1 MSSHAP
7 FPPASAPRTGAAA
20 APWAWWA
27 FGLAFVPPVLLLLGV
42 AGLGTERIGFAGIIA
57 LVLSVVF
64 AVLALARAARP
75 RWPAIIALVV
85 TGLYVAVFAVFLV
98 WALLGLTQLMFAPT
112 Y

>member
-7 FPPASAPRTGAAA
+7 FTPGPEPRTGAAA

-27 FGLAFVPPVLLLLGV
+27 FGLAFVPPVLLMLGF
-42 AGLGTERIGFAGIIA
+42 AGRGTERIGFVGI
-57 LVLSVVF
+57 F
-64 AVLALARAARP
+64 
-75 RWPAIIALVV
+75 ALVV

>member
-7 FPPASAPRTGAAA
+7 FTPGPEPRTGAAA

-27 FGLAFVPPVLLLLGV
+27 FGLAFVPPVLLMLGF
-42 AGLGTERIGFAGIIA
+42 AGRGTERIGFVGIFA

-64 AVLALARAARP
+64 ALARASRP